1 MRLALVLTPKP
12 SSPAEG
18 TALREGAAWLRASL
32 APLGFRVLDASDAAA
47 VDAMLAE
54 ARAGSDPDDALL
66 VHVSGRF
73 ADGGFLW
80 DGARHVALRDLSAAV
95 ARRGLDRVLF
105 VLELTHDGRADDALR
120 AAESVEAIDA
130 ALDLRA
136 RGFAAVI
143 AVRPTASAVSS
154 LAFTRLV
161 VDCVD
166 AARQADPNRTL
177 VLSEVYEHVRAAAQ
191 GHPAAQSFALV
202 RGAFDF
208 EVSVPVVV
216 TAPGAARPPS
226 ERAAVADESLLEP
239 LLALADGGRA
249 RKEWDHALA
258 GYRAALL
265 VSQLVAAGDA
275 AAQSRIYGRIGALE
289 RERGRPHDA
298 IRAFEAA
305 IAAAPRDRAA
315 FDALVSLSVGAG
327 DVAREVEF
335 RHRRAALIDE
345 PEPKVDELFAVARL
359 LVEKLHDL
367 PGAIDILEEAQSIDP
382 SREDVLEAL
391 RRALT
396 VLARRSGDDG
406 VGDEAETEARQVS
419 GEIDTRRASA
429 NDPIQARPDLEALER
444 TILLAPLEPSTYEKL
459 FWLHVQSDR
468 PDRALLAAMALEE
481 LGAAAPDAKAL
492 LADRR
497 ADGPIKPRASFDDS
511 AWQAIR
517 ARGADDVVEGLFS
530 AVARVAV
537 AAHMDQRRERRK
549 LVTLDPARRQS
560 ATSTA
565 SAVRSFHWAAHVLG
579 VVCPTLF
586 VLDDV
591 QGGIAAVPADE
602 PSTVLGPS
610 VVRGLTTKDLA
621 FLGGRHLAYYR
632 AEHNV
637 LVYFPTLKQLTILLL
652 ATVQLSLSGLPVPD
666 GIAAQVG
673 ALRERIDRK
682 LQPGE
687 RATIADAVSRLD
699 ARGGRADLA
708 AWIRS
713 VELTAARAGLV
724 LCGDLRTAMTRARA
738 DARGIAG
745 VTIDDTRAD
754 LVAFCASSA
763 HGDLRERLAFGA
775 DAPPSSMSGMLTR
788 DGRVTSAIANG

>member
-1 MRLALVLTPKP
+1 MRLALILSSKP

-18 TALREGAAWLRASL
+18 AALRDGAAWLRSSL
-32 APLGFRVLDASDAAA
+32 TPLGMRVVDASDASS
-47 VDAMLAE
+47 VDAVLAE

-80 DGARHVALRDLSAAV
+80 DGARHVPLRELSGAV

-136 RGFAAVI
+136 RGFAALI
-143 AVRPTASAVSS
+143 AVRPTSS
-154 LAFTRLV
+154 KANALAFTRLV
-161 VDCVD
+161 MASVE
-166 AARQADPNRTL
+166 AARAADASRTL
-177 VLSEVYEHVRAAAQ
+177 LLSELYEDVRAAAQ
-191 GHPAAQSFALV
+191 ANPAAQSFALV
-202 RGAFDF
+202 RGSFDF
-208 EVSVPVVV
+208 EISVPAVESP
-216 TAPGAARPPS
+216 APARPS
-226 ERAAVADESLLEP
+226 VNTDAADAPLLEP

-249 RKEWDHALA
+249 RKEWEPALA

-265 VSQLVAAGDA
+265 LAPDDA
-275 AAQSRIYGRIGALE
+275 ATRGRIYARIGTLE
-289 RERGRPHDA
+289 RERGRLRDS
-298 IRAFEAA
+298 IRAFEEAVSA
-305 IAAAPRDRAA
+305 VPGDRGS

-335 RHRRAALIDE
+335 RHRRAALIEDSE
-345 PEPKVDELFAVARL
+345 QKVDELFAIARL

-367 PGAIDILEEAQSIDP
+367 PGAIDMLEEAQSIDP
-382 SREDVLEAL
+382 GREDVLEAL

-396 VLARRSGDDG
+396 VLARRTGDG
-406 VGDEAETEARQVS
+406 GEGDVVTSDEGATDDRQVS
-419 GEIDTRRASA
+419 GEIDTRAAQDASA
-429 NDPIQARPDLEALER
+429 RVDADLDALER
-444 TILLAPLEPSTYEKL
+444 TIALAPLEPSTYERL
-459 FWLHVQSDR
+459 FALHLHAGR
-468 PDRALLAAMALEE
+468 PDRALLAAMALDE
-481 LGAAAPDAKAL
+481 LGAAGSEAKAL
-492 LADRR
+492 LSERR
-497 ADGPIKPRASFDDS
+497 ADGAIKPRAPLDDA
-511 AWQAIR
+511 AWAALR
-517 ARGADDVVEGLFS
+517 APGSDEVVEHLFS
-530 AVARVAV
+530 AVARAAV
-537 AAHMDQRRERRK
+537 AAHIDQRRERKK

-579 VVCPTLF
+579 VACPALY
-586 VLDDV
+586 VLDEV
-591 QGGIAAVPADE
+591 QGGIAAVPAE
-602 PSTVLGPS
+602 EASTVLGPT
-610 VVRGLTTKDLA
+610 VVRGLSTKDLA
-621 FLGGRHLAYYR
+621 FLAGRHLAYYR
-632 AEHNV
+632 PEHNV

-652 ATVQLSLSGLPVPD
+652 ATVQLSLAGLPVPES
-666 GIAAQVG
+666 IAAQVG

-682 LQPGE
+682 LHAEENPS
-687 RATIADAVSRLD
+687 IADAVGLLD

-713 VELTAARAGLV
+713 VELTAGRAGLL

-754 LVAFCASSA
+754 LVAFCASRA
-763 HGDLRERLAFGA
+763 HGDLRERFAAGVEA
-775 DAPPSSMSGMLTR
+775 GPSSTSGVLTR
-788 DGRVTSAIANG
+788 DGRVTSAIAN